1 MLCRSVSGHCL
12 SLHQHV
18 GGAPL
23 DAAVRCAS
31 FFADS
36 YFAYPQNLFERQHVG
51 FFALLDDASKYPR
64 ETDAGF
70 IKRCV
75 ANLEGDVFH
84 RVNADVAT
92 YETVEQRSV
101 ARRATESLF
110 SVTHFTGDTVVY
122 NVNGFLDKNR
132 NYYYGLPS
140 DVMEMFGGSSNAIM
154 ASAFHSSGHDAAAA
168 AGGGSPARTGQ
179 ALGVRA
185 RKSMG
190 TLVKNMRSKLR
201 VVFESLSFGDQYF
214 IQCFRSNNAG
224 IPNAFSPHLV
234 NRSLHV
240 YGVLDCVQVR

>member
-1 MLCRSVSGHCL
+1 M
-12 SLHQHV
+12 
-18 GGAPL
+18 
-23 DAAVRCAS
+23 
-31 FFADS
+31 
-36 YFAYPQNLFERQHVG
+36 
-51 FFALLDDASKYPR
+51 
-64 ETDAGF
+64 
-70 IKRCV
+70 
-75 ANLEGDVFH
+75 FH

-168 AGGGSPARTGQ
+168 AAGGGSPVRTGQ

-240 YGVLDCVQVR
+240 YGVLDCVQVRARLARSAVWEACFALASFLNLPCAVVDRSVSSRLFVSPFVSCAASCRRFRMAWQVQKLHHAFLAHRQGQ